1 MKRNIG
7 DLAIFGGSS
16 AFLQPLY
23 VGRPNIG
30 DRSRFFDR
38 VNWALDH
45 QWLTN
50 GGPLA
55 REFEQRVA
63 ELAGVRYCVST
74 CNATVALQLLAR
86 ATDLSGEVIMPSM
99 TFPATAHAF
108 RWLGLTP
115 VFCDID
121 PDTGC
126 LDPALVEAAITPR
139 TSAIVPVHLWGRPCA
154 VDELAKVAADHGVKL
169 LYDAAHGLGC
179 TSEGRPIGGFGQ
191 AEVFSFHAT
200 KVVNAFEGGAVV
212 TDDEELASR
221 IRAMHNFGFTQGR
234 VSTEA
239 GINGKMTEAAAAMG
253 LTSLDAFEETV
264 RLNEANYDS
273 YQSELADL
281 AGLKVVAFDPE
292 ERNNYH
298 YLIVEVDAAETGV
311 HRDLLG
317 DVLRSE
323 NVVCQRYFSPGCHE
337 MEPYRSERPVTL
349 PHTERLA
356 QKVLALP
363 TGPTVSREDIR
374 RVCDIVRLTV
384 ERGHEVTRRADER
397 AESTA
402 GGEGKGSK

>member
-1 MKRNIG
+1 MKRDIG

-23 VGRPNIG
+23 VGRPNVG
-30 DRSRFFDR
+30 DRTRFFDR

-50 GGPLA
+50 GGPLV

-63 ELAGVRYCVST
+63 DLAGVRYCVAT
-74 CNATVALQLLAR
+74 CNATIALQLLAR
-86 ATDLSGEVIMPSM
+86 AAELSGEVIMPSL

-121 PDTGC
+121 PSTGC
-126 LDPALVEAAITPR
+126 LDPALVAAAITPR
-139 TSAIVPVHLWGRPCA
+139 TSAIVPVHLWGRPCS
-154 VDELAKVAADHGVKL
+154 VDQLEKVAADHGVKL
-169 LYDAAHGLGC
+169 LFDAAHGFGC

-212 TDDEELASR
+212 TDDEELAKR
-221 IRAMHNFGFTQGR
+221 IRAMHNFGFTQDR
-234 VSTEA
+234 VSTEV

-253 LTSLDAFEETV
+253 LTSLDAFEKTV
-264 RLNEANYDS
+264 RQNEANYDS
-273 YQSELADL
+273 YRSELDGL
-281 AGLKVVAFDPE
+281 AGLKVIDFDRA

-298 YLIVEVDAAETGV
+298 YLIVEVDAAVAGV
-311 HRDLLG
+311 DRNLLG
-317 DVLRSE
+317 DVLKSE

-337 MEPYRSERPVTL
+337 MEPYLSEQPVTL

-356 QKVLALP
+356 RKVLALP
-363 TGPTVSREDIR
+363 TGPTISREDIR
-374 RVCDIVRLTV
+374 RICDIVRLSV
-384 ERGHEVTRRADER
+384 ERGHEVTRWADEWLDPTV
-397 AESTA
+397 ALT
-402 GGEGKGSK
+402 

>member
-1 MKRNIG
+1 MKRNVG
-7 DLAIFGGSS
+7 DLALFGGPS
-16 AFLQPLY
+16 AFLQPLH
-23 VGRPNIG
+23 VGRPNVG
-30 DRSRFFDR
+30 DRGRFFDR
-38 VNWALDH
+38 VNWALNH

-74 CNATVALQLLAR
+74 CNATIALQLLAR
-86 ATDLSGEVIMPSM
+86 AAGLSGEVIMPSL
-99 TFPATAHAF
+99 TFPATPQAF

-121 PDTGC
+121 PATSC
-126 LDPALVEAAITPR
+126 LDPAAVEAAITPR

-154 VDELAKVAADHGVKL
+154 VEQFAKIAADHGVKL
-169 LYDAAHGLGC
+169 FYDAAHGLGC
-179 TSEGRPIGGFGQ
+179 TSDGQSIGGFGQ

-212 TDDEELASR
+212 TDDEELAQR
-221 IRAMHNFGFTQGR
+221 VRAMHNFGFTKER

-239 GINGKMTEAAAAMG
+239 GTNGKMTEAAAAMG

-264 RLNEANYDS
+264 RRNEANYDD
-273 YQSELADL
+273 YQSELAGL
-281 AGLKVVAFDPE
+281 AGLKIMEFDRA

-298 YLIVEVDAAETGV
+298 YLIVEVDAAVTGV
-311 HRDLLG
+311 HRDLLDG
-317 DVLRSE
+317 VLRAE
-323 NVVCQRYFSPGCHE
+323 NVMCQRYFSPGCHE
-337 MEPYRSERPVTL
+337 MEPYRSEQPVTL
-349 PHTERLA
+349 PHTEHLA

-374 RVCDIVRLTV
+374 RVCDVVRVTL
-384 ERGHEVTRRADER
+384 ERGREVTRRADER
-397 AESTA
+397 VPS
-402 GGEGKGSK
+402 SVVR

>member
-1 MKRNIG
+1 MKRNLG
-7 DLAIFGGSS
+7 DLAVFGGPS
-16 AFLQPLY
+16 AFLQPLH
-23 VGRPNIG
+23 VGRPNVG
-30 DRSRFFDR
+30 DRARFLDR

-86 ATDLSGEVIMPSM
+86 AADLSGEVIMPSL
-99 TFPATAHAF
+99 TFPATAQAF

-115 VFCDID
+115 VFVDID
-121 PDTGC
+121 PATNC
-126 LDPALVEAAITPR
+126 LDPDLIEAAITPR
-139 TSAIVPVHLWGRPCA
+139 TSAVVPVHLWGRPCA
-154 VDELAKVAADHGVKL
+154 VDRLAKVSADHGLKL
-169 LYDAAHGLGC
+169 FYDAAHGLGC
-179 TSEGRPIGGFGQ
+179 TSEGQPIGGFGQ

-212 TDDEELASR
+212 TDDERLAQR
-221 IRAMHNFGFTQGR
+221 VRAMHNFGFTQGR
-234 VSTEA
+234 VSTET
-239 GINGKMTEAAAAMG
+239 GTNGKMTEAAAAMG

-264 RLNEANYDS
+264 RRNEANHDDYR
-273 YQSELADL
+273 SELAGL
-281 AGLKVVAFDPE
+281 AGLEVMEFDRA

-298 YLIVEVDAAETGV
+298 YLVVEVDAAVTGV
-311 HRDLLG
+311 HRDLL
-317 DVLRSE
+317 DEVLRAE
-323 NVVCQRYFSPGCHE
+323 NIMCQRYFSPGCHE
-337 MEPYRSERPVTL
+337 MEPYRSERPVSL

-356 QKVLALP
+356 RKVLALP

-374 RVCDIVRLTV
+374 RVCDIVRLTL

-397 AESTA
+397 VPSTMA
-402 GGEGKGSK
+402 P

>member
-1 MKRNIG
+1 MKRNLG
-7 DLAIFGGSS
+7 DLAVFGGPS
-16 AFLQPLY
+16 AFLQPLH
-23 VGRPNIG
+23 VGRPNVG
-30 DRSRFFDR
+30 DRARFLDR

-86 ATDLSGEVIMPSM
+86 AADLSGEVVMPSL
-99 TFPATAHAF
+99 TFPATAQAF

-115 VFCDID
+115 VFVDID
-121 PDTGC
+121 PVTNC

-139 TSAIVPVHLWGRPCA
+139 TSAVVPVHLWGRPCA
-154 VDELAKVAADHGVKL
+154 VDRLAKVTADHGLKL
-169 LYDAAHGLGC
+169 FYDAAHGLGC
-179 TSEGRPIGGFGQ
+179 TSEGQPIGGFGQ

-212 TDDEELASR
+212 TDDEQLAQR
-221 IRAMHNFGFTQGR
+221 VRAMHNFGFTQGR
-234 VSTEA
+234 VSTET
-239 GINGKMTEAAAAMG
+239 GTNGKMTEAAAAMG

-264 RLNEANYDS
+264 RRNEANYDD
-273 YQSELADL
+273 YRSELARL
-281 AGLKVVAFDPE
+281 AGLKVMEFDRA

-298 YLIVEVDAAETGV
+298 YLVVEVDAAVTGV
-311 HRDLLG
+311 HRDLL
-317 DVLRSE
+317 DEVLRAE
-323 NVVCQRYFSPGCHE
+323 NIMCQRYFSPGCHE
-337 MEPYRSERPVTL
+337 MEPYRSERPVSL

-374 RVCDIVRLTV
+374 RVCDIVRLTL

-397 AESTA
+397 VPSTMA
-402 GGEGKGSK
+402 P

>member
-7 DLAIFGGSS
+7 DLAVFGGSS

-30 DRSRFFDR
+30 DRTRFFDR

-55 REFEQRVA
+55 REFEGRVA

-86 ATDLSGEVIMPSM
+86 ATDLTGEIIMPSL
-99 TFPATAHAF
+99 TFAATAHAF

-121 PDTGC
+121 PVTGC
-126 LDPALVEAAITPR
+126 LDPALVEAAITPQ
-139 TSAIVPVHLWGRPCA
+139 TSAIVPVHLWGRPSA
-154 VDELAKVAADHGVKL
+154 VDQLAKVAAEHGVKL
-169 LYDAAHGLGC
+169 LYDASHGLGC
-179 TSEGRPIGGFGQ
+179 TSDGRPIGGFGQ

-212 TDDEELASR
+212 TDDEELAKR
-221 IRAMHNFGFTQGR
+221 IRSMHNFGFNQGR

-239 GINGKMTEAAAAMG
+239 GTNGKMTEAAAAMG
-253 LTSLDAFEETV
+253 LTSLDAFDETV
-264 RLNEANYDS
+264 RHNEANYEI
-273 YQSELADL
+273 YRSELAGV
-281 AGLKVVAFDPE
+281 AGLKVVEFDRA
-292 ERNNYH
+292 ERNNFH
-298 YLIVEVDAAETGV
+298 YLIVEVDAAVTGL

-317 DVLRSE
+317 DVLRAE
-323 NVVCQRYFSPGCHE
+323 NVVCQRYFSPGVHE

-374 RVCDIVRLTV
+374 RVCDVVRLSV
-384 ERGHEVTRRADER
+384 QRGHEVTRRADDR
-397 AESTA
+397 AKTMA
-402 GGEGKGSK
+402 GAQGKGK